1 MIKEPHKI
9 IDISQPI
16 SRSISCFPG
25 DTPFDYS
32 LKASYLNNSC
42 YNVTAFKMS
51 PHIGTHADAP
61 AHTLKAMEMENLIGN
76 MPLAPFI
83 GPCLVIDLCPC
94 HTEIRLKDIEEK
106 LHKNNIPSRILFRT
120 RCQSRFDLF
129 DEQSAYLSPEIIDFL
144 SDNGVQL
151 IGIDTPSVDAI
162 CSKTLDVHHALISRG
177 MMWLENLDL
186 TSAKEEVYFLS
197 ALPIKF
203 MELEAAPVRAVL
215 VSFKT
220 NQAEDFPC

>member
-1 MIKEPHKI
+1 MKEPYKI
-9 IDISQPI
+9 LDISQPI
-16 SRSISCFPG
+16 SRSSACFPG

-32 LKASYLNNSC
+32 LKASYRNNGS

-61 AHTLKAMEMENLIGN
+61 AHVLKTMEMENLIGN

-94 HTEIRLKDIEEK
+94 NTEIKLKDIEEK
-106 LHKNNIPSRILFRT
+106 LHKKNIPPRILLRT

-129 DEQSAYLSPEIIDFL
+129 DEQSAYLSPEIINFL
-144 SDNGVQL
+144 SDNRVQL

-162 CSKTLDVHHALISRG
+162 CSKTLDAHHALISRG

-186 TSAKEEVYFLS
+186 TAAKEEVYFLS
-197 ALPIKF
+197 AMPIKF

-215 VSFKT
+215 VSFKSSQT
-220 NQAEDFPC
+220 EALPC